1 MEQTDAIYGYSI
13 EDPDAILWVN
23 DNLIECMAW
32 NELPE
37 LQHESIKLS
46 SELDIYYP
54 SWADAITLPN
64 NINKEQ
70 LFEIIEKHY
79 EEND

>member
-1 MEQTDAIYGYSI
+1 MEQTDAIYGYSK

-54 SWADAITLPN
+54 SWANAITLPN